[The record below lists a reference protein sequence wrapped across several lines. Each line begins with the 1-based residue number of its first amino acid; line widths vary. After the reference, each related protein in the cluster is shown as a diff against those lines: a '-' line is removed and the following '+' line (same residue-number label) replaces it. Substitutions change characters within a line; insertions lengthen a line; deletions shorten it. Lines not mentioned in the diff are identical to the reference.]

1 VVGSPERREWS
12 CCSMHAVS
20 HQLPPPSDSR
30 ASHVLRAVQHEELT
44 SSRCTKEHGVRLG
57 VFNFGVLW

>member
-1 VVGSPERREWS
+1 
-12 CCSMHAVS
+12 MHAVS